1 MLKKAGRVLLSDG
14 IVFLPTETV
23 FGLAA
28 IFDSKLAYERLMNI
42 KNRPA
47 NKNFPIVVN
56 SIEQICM
63 IADLSEY
70 EQKVVEAILP
80 DSITVIV
87 KVKDEYSFLTNN
99 GAIAIR
105 YSKNSLINDII
116 EKVGKP
122 LLLTSANISG
132 EEPITSIK
140 EAQKTFK
147 DQIGY
152 YIDGKVMYNQAST
165 IIDIRNNQIIEVR
178 KGPISLEKIKSK
190 IKNM

>member
-1 MLKKAGRVLLSDG
+1 MLKKANEVLKNNGVIL
-14 IVFLPTETV
+14 LPTETV
-23 FGLAA
+23 FGLAV
-28 IFDSKLAYERLMNI
+28 IFDSKVAFSNLMEV
-42 KNRPA
+42 KHRPSE
-47 NKNFPIVVN
+47 KNFPIAVN
-56 SIEQICM
+56 SIDQICM

-70 EQKVVEAILP
+70 EKKVVEAILP

-99 GAIAIR
+99 GAIAVR
-105 YSKNSLINDII
+105 YSKNSLIYDII

-132 EEPITSIK
+132 EEPVKSVK
-140 EAQKTFK
+140 EAKKVFGDK
-147 DQIGY
+147 VGY
-152 YIDGKVMYNQAST
+152 YIDGRVMYNRAST

-190 IKNM
+190 IENI